1 LGGRAINANADAA
14 AHLEDELDSLL
25 ELMPARLAAA
35 VADAQQS
42 IGALQDI
49 RLDVG
54 RVPEVVV
61 DEKSYE
67 LTTAPVSREEIAAID
82 AAISQHGGRYN
93 DQLRA
98 SLDDS
103 IHRISPVKNG
113 DRITGFSMRPAR
125 IAVVDDFSLAQ
136 FVLPEPDGPRK
147 SLLIIGPPGSGK
159 STKLRSVIRELSE
172 EYGLGMSVVVVDDAG
187 ELGGSGDRAHP
198 GLGRARRLPHVTGE
212 SQAFLMK
219 QAVRNHGARVL
230 AVDELA
236 ADKQEVMEAIWAT
249 HSGITL
255 VATTHAKSLEDLVE
269 NRTID
274 LLIGGV
280 KEAAVKDG
288 NMARNGGNKFAREA
302 GTPAFDVAVELH
314 DDKYVIHT
322 NVKNSVAAI
331 LAGRGLKGLV
341 QEVPRQRMR
350 VTPQSKRPVVLEG
363 GDAGREVA

>member
-1 LGGRAINANADAA
+1 MAAINDAV
-14 AHLEDELDSLL
+14 
-25 ELMPARLAAA
+25 LA
-35 VADAQQS
+35 
-42 IGALQDI
+42 
-49 RLDVG
+49 
-54 RVPEVVV
+54 
-61 DEKSYE
+61 
-67 LTTAPVSREEIAAID
+67 
-82 AAISQHGGRYN
+82 HGGRYN

-103 IHRISPVKNG
+103 IHRITPVKNG
-113 DRITGFSMRPAR
+113 DRIIGFSLRPAR
-125 IAVVDDFSLAQ
+125 IAVVDDFPLGHL
-136 FVLPEPDGPRK
+136 VVPEDGGPRK

-159 STKLRSVIRELSE
+159 STKLRAVIRELSE
-172 EYGLGMSVVVVDDAG
+172 ECGLGMSVVVADDAG

-198 GLGRARRLPHVTGE
+198 GLGRALRLPHVSGQ

-255 VATTHAKSLEDLVE
+255 VATTHARSLEDLVE

-288 NMARNGGNKFAREA
+288 NRASNNGNKFAREA

-314 DDKYVIHT
+314 DDKYVIHH
-322 NVKNSVAAI
+322 NVKDSVAAI
-331 LAGRGLKGLV
+331 LAGRPLTKLV
-341 QEVPRQRMR
+341 EEVPRHRMP
-350 VTPQSKRPVVLEG
+350 VTPQHARPHVIQG
-363 GDAGREVA
+363 GASGPEIV